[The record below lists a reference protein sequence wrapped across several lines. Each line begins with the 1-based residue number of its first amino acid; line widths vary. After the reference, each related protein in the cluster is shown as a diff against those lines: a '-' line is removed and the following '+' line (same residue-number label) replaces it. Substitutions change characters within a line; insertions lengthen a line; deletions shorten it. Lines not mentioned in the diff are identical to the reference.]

1 MQLIKKITVF
11 CLMAF
16 FFINF
21 AVMLAAIIIIYFG
34 IWAQVFFSQLTVV
47 ENVIGLLWTLSD
59 NGIVGIFVILDI
71 FINYY
76 LYIYLRG
83 VYRNI
88 RT

>member
-1 MQLIKKITVF
+1 MQLVKKSAVF

-34 IWAQVFFSQLTVV
+34 ILDQLFFPQLPVL
-47 ENVIGLLWTLSD
+47 ENFLDLLNVLGE
-59 NGIVGIFVILDI
+59 NGIVGLLVAVDI

-88 RT
+88 KT

>member
-1 MQLIKKITVF
+1 
-11 CLMAF
+11 MAF

-34 IWAQVFFSQLTVV
+34 MWAQVFFTQLTVV
-47 ENVIGLLWTLSD
+47 ENVVGLLWTLSD

>member
-1 MQLIKKITVF
+1 M
-11 CLMAF
+11 
-16 FFINF
+16 
-21 AVMLAAIIIIYFG
+21 
-34 IWAQVFFSQLTVV
+34 WAQVFFSQLTVV
-47 ENVIGLLWTLSD
+47 ENVLGLLWTLSD

-88 RT
+88 KT

>member
-1 MQLIKKITVF
+1 
-11 CLMAF
+11 MAF

-34 IWAQVFFSQLTVV
+34 MWAQVFFSQLTVV
-47 ENVIGLLWTLSD
+47 ENVLGLLWTLSD

-83 VYRNI
+83 VYKNI
-88 RT
+88 KT

>member
-1 MQLIKKITVF
+1 MQLAKKITIF

-16 FFINF
+16 FFVRF
-21 AVMLAAIIIIYFG
+21 VLWLASLIVIYFG
-34 IWAQVFFSQLTVV
+34 MWAQVFFSQLTII
-47 ENVIGLLWTLSD
+47 ENVLGLLNVLGA
-59 NGIVGIFVILDI
+59 NGIVGILVMVDI

-88 RT
+88 KT

>member
-1 MQLIKKITVF
+1 MHLAKKITIF

-16 FFINF
+16 FFVRF
-21 AVMLAAIIIIYFG
+21 VLWLASLIVIYFG
-34 IWAQVFFSQLTVV
+34 IWAQVFFSQLSIV
-47 ENVIGLLWTLSD
+47 ENVLGLLNVLGA
-59 NGIVGIFVILDI
+59 NGIVGILVMVDI

-88 RT
+88 KT

>member
-1 MQLIKKITVF
+1 MQLAKKITIF

-16 FFINF
+16 FFVRF
-21 AVMLAAIIIIYFG
+21 VLWLASLIFIYFG
-34 IWAQVFFSQLTVV
+34 MWAQVFFSQLSIV
-47 ENVIGLLWTLSD
+47 ENVLGLLNVLGA
-59 NGIVGIFVILDI
+59 NGIVGILVMVDI

-88 RT
+88 KT

>member
-1 MQLIKKITVF
+1 MS
-11 CLMAF
+11 F

-34 IWAQVFFSQLTVV
+34 MWAQVFFSQLTVV
-47 ENVIGLLWTLSD
+47 ENVLGLLWTLSD

-88 RT
+88 KT

>member
-1 MQLIKKITVF
+1 MQLAKKITIF

-16 FFINF
+16 FFVRF
-21 AVMLAAIIIIYFG
+21 VLWLASLIVIYFG
-34 IWAQVFFSQLTVV
+34 MWAQVFFSQLTIVA
-47 ENVIGLLWTLSD
+47 NVLGLLNVLGA
-59 NGIVGIFVILDI
+59 NGIVGILVMVDI

-88 RT
+88 KT

>member
-1 MQLIKKITVF
+1 MQLAKKITIF

-16 FFINF
+16 FFVRF
-21 AVMLAAIIIIYFG
+21 VLWLASLIVIYFG
-34 IWAQVFFSQLTVV
+34 MWAQVFFSQLTIV
-47 ENVIGLLWTLSD
+47 ENVLGLLNVLGA
-59 NGIVGIFVILDI
+59 NGIVGILVMVDI

-88 RT
+88 KT

>member
-34 IWAQVFFSQLTVV
+34 MWAQVFFSQLTVV

-88 RT
+88 KT

>member
-1 MQLIKKITVF
+1 
-11 CLMAF
+11 MAF
-16 FFINF
+16 FFVRF
-21 AVMLAAIIIIYFG
+21 VLWLASLIVIYFG
-34 IWAQVFFSQLTVV
+34 IWAQVFFSQLSIV
-47 ENVIGLLWTLSD
+47 ENVLGLLNVLGA
-59 NGIVGIFVILDI
+59 NGIVGILVMVDI

>member
-1 MQLIKKITVF
+1 MQFAKKITIF

-16 FFINF
+16 FFVRF
-21 AVMLAAIIIIYFG
+21 VLWLASLIVIYFG
-34 IWAQVFFSQLTVV
+34 MWAQVFFSQLSIA
-47 ENVIGLLWTLSD
+47 ENVLGLLNVLGA
-59 NGIVGIFVILDI
+59 NGIVGILVMVDI

-88 RT
+88 KT

>member
-1 MQLIKKITVF
+1 MQLAKKITIF

-16 FFINF
+16 FFVRF
-21 AVMLAAIIIIYFG
+21 VLWLASLIVIYFG
-34 IWAQVFFSQLTVV
+34 MWAQVFFSQLSIV
-47 ENVIGLLWTLSD
+47 ENVLGLLNVLGA
-59 NGIVGIFVILDI
+59 NGIVGILVMVDI

>member
-1 MQLIKKITVF
+1 MQLAKKITIF

-16 FFINF
+16 FFVRF
-21 AVMLAAIIIIYFG
+21 VLWLASLIVIYFG
-34 IWAQVFFSQLTVV
+34 TWAHVFFSQLTIV
-47 ENVIGLLWTLSD
+47 ENVLGLLNVLGA
-59 NGIVGIFVILDI
+59 NGIVGILVMVDI

-88 RT
+88 KT

>member
-1 MQLIKKITVF
+1 
-11 CLMAF
+11 MAF

-34 IWAQVFFSQLTVV
+34 MWAQVFFSQLTVV
-47 ENVIGLLWTLSD
+47 ENVLSLLWTLSD

-88 RT
+88 KTLVSFGGITVHPE

>member
-1 MQLIKKITVF
+1 
-11 CLMAF
+11 MAF

-34 IWAQVFFSQLTVV
+34 MWAQVFFSQLTVV
-47 ENVIGLLWTLSD
+47 ENVLGLLWTLSD

>member
-1 MQLIKKITVF
+1 
-11 CLMAF
+11 MAF

-34 IWAQVFFSQLTVV
+34 MWAQVFFSQLTVV
-47 ENVIGLLWTLSD
+47 ENVLGLLWTLSD

-83 VYRNI
+83 VYKNI
-88 RT
+88 KA

>member
-1 MQLIKKITVF
+1 MQLVKKSAVF

-34 IWAQVFFSQLTVV
+34 MWAQVFFSQLSIV
-47 ENVIGLLWTLSD
+47 ENVLGLLNVLGA
-59 NGIVGIFVILDI
+59 NGIVGILVMVDI

-88 RT
+88 KT

>member
-1 MQLIKKITVF
+1 MQLAKKITIF

-16 FFINF
+16 FFVRF
-21 AVMLAAIIIIYFG
+21 VLWLASLIVIYFG
-34 IWAQVFFSQLTVV
+34 MWAQVFFSQLTIL
-47 ENVIGLLWTLSD
+47 ENVLGLLNVLGA
-59 NGIVGIFVILDI
+59 NGIVGILVMVDI

-88 RT
+88 KT

>member
-1 MQLIKKITVF
+1 MQLVKKSAVF

-34 IWAQVFFSQLTVV
+34 MWAQVFFTQLTVV
-47 ENVIGLLWTLSD
+47 ENVVGLLWTLSD